1 MFLLAFIILLYI
13 IVPVLILVLTAKS
26 KLANRVGAVLIAYG
40 IGVVIG
46 NIGWFPMPGLYLT
59 EFIAV
64 SDKVVLKD
72 VLLLEQQGLISSD
85 DVLAY
90 KVQSIQDLFLT
101 ITIPLSLP
109 LLLFSL
115 NVRVWFRMA
124 GKTALSMLLAMV
136 ALLFIL
142 AIGVLWFGPKIP
154 EIAKISGML
163 VGLYTGGT
171 PNLAALKMAL
181 NVDAETYLKVHTYD
195 LIPSLGYLIFL
206 ITFGKWMFRKIL
218 PAYPSTNKG
227 EYDNISFTENAYN
240 GIFRKKK
247 ILPLLKA
254 IGLSVLI
261 FGISGSLTLLLDGK
275 NEMLVVIMAIT
286 TLSIIASL
294 IPAVNKVDK
303 TFEAGMFFILIFCVV
318 VASMANMQRLAD
330 ISGALFG
337 FITWTIFGTLLMHTL
352 FSKLFKVDADTLM
365 ITSTALM
372 CSPPFVPMIAGAL
385 NNKEI
390 VVSGLTVGIM
400 GYAMGNYL
408 GILVAA
414 VLQLFMV

>member
-1 MFLLAFIILLYI
+1 MFLLPFIILSYI

-46 NIGWFPMPGLYLT
+46 NVGLFPMPGLYLT
-59 EFIAV
+59 EFIAG
-64 SDKVVLKD
+64 SDKVTLQD
-72 VLLLEQQGLISSD
+72 ILLLQQKGLISSD
-85 DVLAY
+85 DVLAFR
-90 KVQSIQDLFLT
+90 VQSIQDLFLT

-115 NVRVWFRMA
+115 NVRIWFRMA
-124 GKTALSMLLAMV
+124 GKTALSMLLAML

-206 ITFGKWMFRKIL
+206 ITFGKWMFRRIL
-218 PAYPSTNKG
+218 PRYPVTNRG
-227 EYDNISFTENAYN
+227 EFDDISFTENAYN
-240 GIFRKKK
+240 GIFRRKK

-261 FGISGSLTLLLDGK
+261 FGISGALTLVVDGK

-303 TFEAGMFFILIFCVV
+303 TFEAGMFFILVFCVV

-330 ISGALFG
+330 LSGALFA
-337 FITWTIFGTLLMHTL
+337 FITWTIFGTLIIHTL
-352 FSKLFKVDADTLM
+352 LSKLFKVDADTLM

-400 GYAMGNYL
+400 GYAIGNYL
-408 GILVAA
+408 GILVAG
-414 VLQLFMV
+414 VLQILI